1 MNPLTQKNYK
11 LGPAIRNICDDLIN
25 QLNFAVTNM
34 ANSKLEKGDKI
45 REFKDKIKT
54 DFHPVLR
61 QVIKSMKNLIK
72 INEGKSAINCLNTF
86 YDIMNENNGL
96 ISNFSFLNNML
107 DIYIFPEFNINDT
120 LDFIFEGCSNDL
132 RQKFVDEKLLDY
144 IKTKNLYD
152 DNDIRFQFNNNY
164 NNIDYNDEEKKNPC
178 EQNINLFS
186 DKNNQIYK
194 NILKNITE
202 KIDEINKIIISTK
215 EGFNENNFKLYFD
228 KNLCVKLY
236 NNFEIKFVITRL
248 YFNIQE
254 IIPEINTI
262 PYIIL
267 PVEIRYNNQIINL
280 NDKEEIYNNKN
291 DLLSKNDLQFLIN
304 KFKLK
309 IDFSDVKDKVVCSL
323 NKTDFLEKCLLF
335 KKFTDELFNNKFEN
349 LKKEIKIFLAKYD
362 FPIKLEEKNNSNMD
376 IENMNEKNE
385 EDNINEIIVFY
396 NFPFIMKKKNEFY
409 FKLIFNKERPT
420 NIKLVYSHYI
430 LTNNNQNVLIIE
442 GKEFETKFDMKFIK
456 DIIIHLFDVYK
467 RILMNWIGKK
477 LRYVYPIYFD
487 TIFTI
492 YNIDKICF
500 GMKKY
505 EKFIKYFSLH
515 LNDKGKLCFENLLNS
530 KIFTDD
536 FKEINSILTNYL
548 KCEEDDERINDYVIQ
563 FNEYIKNI
571 LIEKIFSFSEDKIK
585 LIELNNN
592 TGILNFHI
600 YDSYSSDKNID
611 TYFDIKCDLY
621 KNNNQIIKDFQVREI
636 RLICENNKKENEKII
651 LNCNCKKEQE
661 KTNIEKYEEFF
672 RNLINKL
679 KIKYGLCMANA
690 YDVLK
695 LALNKKTIFEFTK
708 PLLLKENDIIND
720 NIKNKEINQWIEISM
735 KNEDCCIINKQFKDK
750 LMVYFNKIKISK
762 ENNIFK
768 FYLNDNIIKLKYS
781 KIPNLIYQKYAC
793 MIQNYILDY
802 ESTEDTI
809 SITIFGKMKVEY
821 SNKIQ
826 LVFEE
831 FIPRII
837 SYMETIFK
845 LVDYLLKNNSVP
857 EIKLCPLYTY
867 IQIPHENFKHHLDYK
882 FHYEKPYFSVD
893 GNFNPI
899 INKYFVK
906 IFGEQLLSKEY
917 NYSDKEYF
925 RNKCNNFYF
934 SYRIYDLFINQ
945 YKFKIS
951 VFEYPYNHFQSEASN
966 IYFLIKDF
974 NILQL
979 ISLNNLVLVLQIR
992 EDNNIYLEFRDK
1004 INEDIENDMISLF
1017 NNKLIETKIDYKINY
1032 EPENKYN
1039 KIIIYI
1045 DDGNDDN
1052 KFFKLNEI
1060 IKIFISLSKLD

>member
-280 NDKEEIYNNKN
+280 NDKEEIYYNKN

-456 DIIIHLFDVYK
+456 DIIIHCFDVYK

-762 ENNIFK
+762 ENN
-768 FYLNDNIIKLKYS
+768 KLKYS

-1004 INEDIENDMISLF
+1004 INEDIENDMFSLF

-1032 EPENKYN
+1032 EQENKYK

-1060 IKIFISLSKLD
+1060 IKIFISLSKLN